1 LLLILNQQI
10 QSFSANK
17 VALLLVERVKVLL
30 QDISA
35 EEAVPGV
42 YEDVIAVDVAEP
54 AILLIQVFVYRLAI
68 LVDGDWFTAEGVGF
82 LEVVFAG
89 EAVGPAHGHL
99 YFLVNQID
107 PAFDEHHLFLGCQVV
122 QPFHDEVFL
131 VLEVEGPIIEE
142 PVKQVSYFRLIPSDG
157 QGR

>member
-1 LLLILNQQI
+1 M
-10 QSFSANK
+10 
-17 VALLLVERVKVLL
+17 LL

-35 EEAVPGV
+35 EEAVSGV

-54 AILLIQVFVYRLAI
+54 AILLIQIFVYRLAI
-68 LVDGDWFTAEGVGF
+68 LVNGDWFSAEGVGF

-89 EAVGPAHGHL
+89 EAIGSAHGHL

-107 PAFDEHHLFLGCQVV
+107 PAFDEQHLFLGCQVV

-131 VLEVEGPIIEE
+131 VLEVEGPIIKESI
-142 PVKQVSYFRLIPSDG
+142 KQVSYFRLIFSDR